1 MLLTRI
7 IVKAY
12 AIVFASAA
20 LSVVINVCMY
30 VFHTLSRLPTMMG
43 QPMSELGKAPSFASS
58 LLEGG
63 CRERIT

>member
-1 MLLTRI
+1 
-7 IVKAY
+7 
-12 AIVFASAA
+12 
-20 LSVVINVCMY
+20 MY